1 MDARLQK
8 RIQRYGWDK
17 AEAIY
22 DEFWSRQLYPA
33 QEKLLDMAALEL
45 GERVLDVACGT
56 GLVTLRA
63 AGLVGPYGAAIG
75 VDISQGMVDRA
86 AERADARGLGQ
97 VRFLR
102 MEAESLELRDGS
114 FDVALCSLGLMY
126 VADPVAALRE
136 IRRVLRP
143 GGRLAAAVWGDR
155 SRCGW
160 AGIFPV
166 VDRRVHS
173 EVCPMFFQ
181 LGTGGNLWRA
191 CAAAGFQS
199 LAGEVLHTILHYETA
214 EAACAAAF
222 AAGPV
227 ALAWSRFDEPTRQE
241 AAAEYLESIER
252 YRNGRGYE
260 IPGEFVVIRGARP
273 VLPAAPPDTGHADFH
288 AEAAVY

>member
-1 MDARLQK
+1 MAGLQ
-8 RIQRYGWDK
+8 
-17 AEAIY
+17 
-22 DEFWSRQLYPA
+22 
-33 QEKLLDMAALEL
+33 L

-56 GLVTLRA
+56 GLVTLPA
-63 AGLVGPYGAAIG
+63 ARLVGPYGAVVG
-75 VDISQGMVDRA
+75 VDISQGMVEKAAVRA
-86 AERADARGLGQ
+86 AAKGLGQ

-126 VADPVAALRE
+126 VPDPVAALRE

-143 GGRLAAAVWGDR
+143 GGRLAVAVWGDR

-166 VDRRVHS
+166 VDRRVRS

-181 LGTGGNLWRA
+181 LGTGDNLWRVF
-191 CAAAGFQS
+191 AAAGFRS
-199 LAGEVLHTILHYETA
+199 LSGEILHTILCYETA

-227 ALAWSRFDEPTRQE
+227 ALAWSRFDEHTRRE
-241 AAAEYLESIER
+241 AAAEYLESIDR

-260 IPGEFVVIRGARP
+260 IPGEFVIVTGSK
-273 VLPAAPPDTGHADFH
+273 PALSAVHPDAGKADSP
-288 AEAAVY
+288 AEAAVC